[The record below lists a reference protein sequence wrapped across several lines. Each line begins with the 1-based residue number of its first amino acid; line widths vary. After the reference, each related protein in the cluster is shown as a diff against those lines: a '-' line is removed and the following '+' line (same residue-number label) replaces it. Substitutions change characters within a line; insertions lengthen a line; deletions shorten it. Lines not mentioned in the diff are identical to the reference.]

1 MPTDLRVLL
10 RGFVRSPGF
19 TALAVISLA
28 LGIGLNTA
36 VFSLINALF
45 WQSIRGVPQ
54 PHRVVFGPR
63 VSGVELARL
72 RDGATTLEGLAGVA
86 RVPVQIAAGEVS
98 VSEVV
103 PAVSEDYFPGLHV
116 TPRLGRLFDATL
128 TQPGADIRVA
138 VLDHRFWRDQMKS
151 DPGVIGRVLTIN
163 GHPFTIAGVAPD
175 GFHGAGPEGPP
186 LWVPLSAWPLL
197 IGQPSVLTDAARED
211 LALIG
216 RLRDGRSLED
226 ATAELN
232 LLRQRAPHRHA
243 GSDAGSAAAT
253 RPRRITLSAG
263 RESWTAE
270 PSPEKRVEFLLVT
283 VVPLVIVAAL
293 LWIAC
298 SNVANLLLARGVGRR
313 REIAIRLATGASRQR
328 IVLLLLGE
336 TLLLALAGGALGVLV
351 GGWTLDV
358 VFATFSQFGA
368 IDVSLDASV
377 LAYTAAVSC
386 LATVLAGLVPALEAS
401 RGDVSSVLKA
411 EGTSLTVSV
420 RGARLRAVFLTV
432 QVAFA
437 LALLMVAGTFVRALV
452 ASHVGTDAARFDH
465 LALAQVSLDP
475 ARAGAPAAI
484 WDATRDALAR
494 TPGVRGVTVLSADAT
509 TAPALTAIDG
519 RPVPAAPLTVQAID
533 AGFLQTADARI
544 VHGRAATAP
553 AAAAPSGAASAFEA
567 PFEAVVNT
575 AAARRIA
582 RQGEAVSPA
591 VDRALTMGGVSARVV
606 GVVEDGF
613 TEARVYRPAAATT
626 NASAVTFLV
635 RTEAPVTEALAAL
648 RSTLAAQLPRE
659 ARPMVG
665 TWRDANLRG
674 LGEISRVGALLGLL
688 ALLLAGAGVA
698 GSMAFH
704 GRQRAREIAVRRA
717 LGATTSAVLHLVA
730 VQAARI
736 TAVGL
741 ALGLALGWVG
751 TQGLLSLMGGAAW
764 QIDWIATAGVAAI
777 FAATIG
783 FASLGPTWRA
793 LRLEPSSLLH
803 TD

>member
-1 MPTDLRVLL
+1 MTTDLRVLL

-36 VFSLINALF
+36 VFSLINGLF
-45 WQSIRGVPQ
+45 WQSIRGVPE
-54 PHRVVFGPR
+54 PHRVVLGPR

-98 VSEVV
+98 VEAVV
-103 PAVSEDYFPGLHV
+103 PAVSEDYFSALHV

-128 TQPGADIRVA
+128 SQPGADARVA
-138 VLDHRFWRDQMKS
+138 VLDHRFWRDQMAG
-151 DPGVIGRVLTIN
+151 DPGVIGRAVTIN
-163 GHPFTIAGVAPD
+163 GHPFTIAGVVPD
-175 GFHGAGPEGPP
+175 GFHGAGPERPP

-197 IGQPSVLTDAARED
+197 IGEPSALTDPAREA

-216 RLRDGRSLED
+216 RLRDGRSVDD

-232 LLRQRAPHRHA
+232 LLRQRAADRQA
-243 GSDAGSAAAT
+243 VASAAAAS
-253 RPRRITLSAG
+253 RPRRLTLSAG
-263 RESWTAE
+263 RENWTAE

-313 REIAIRLATGASRQR
+313 REIAIRLATGASRRR

-351 GGWTLDV
+351 GAWTLDV
-358 VFATFSQFGA
+358 VFATFSQFGR

-377 LAYTAAVSC
+377 LVYTAVVSC
-386 LATVLAGLVPALEAS
+386 LATALAGLVPALEAS

-420 RGARLRAVFLTV
+420 RGARLRAIFLTV

-437 LALLMVAGTFVRALV
+437 LALLMVAGTFVRSLV
-452 ASHVGTDAARFDH
+452 ASHFGTDAARMDH
-465 LALAQVSLDP
+465 VALAQVTLD
-475 ARAGAPAAI
+475 ASRAGAPAAI
-484 WDATRDALAR
+484 WDASRDALAR

-509 TAPALTAIDG
+509 TSPALTAIDG
-519 RPVPAAPLTVQAID
+519 RPVPAAPLTLQAID
-533 AGFLQTADARI
+533 AGFLRTADARI
-544 VHGRAATAP
+544 VEGRDATP
-553 AAAAPSGAASAFEA
+553 PASAGASAVDA
-567 PFEAVVNT
+567 PFEAVINT
-575 AAARRIA
+575 VAARRIA
-582 RQGEAVSPA
+582 RQGEAVSQA
-591 VDRALTMGGVSARVV
+591 VDRTLTLGGSRARIV

-613 TEARVYRPAAATT
+613 VEARVYRRAAATT

-635 RTEAPVTEALAAL
+635 RTEAPAAEALAAL

-659 ARPMVG
+659 ARPIVG

-717 LGATTSAVLHLVA
+717 LGANTAAVLRLVA
-730 VQAARI
+730 AQAVRI
-736 TAVGL
+736 TGIGL
-741 ALGLALGWVG
+741 TLGLALGWLG
-751 TQGLLSLMGGAAW
+751 THALLSLMGAPAW
-764 QIDWIATAGVAAI
+764 QIDWVATAGVAAI
-777 FAATIG
+777 FAVAIG
-783 FASLGPTWRA
+783 LACFGPTWRA
-793 LRLEPSSLLH
+793 IRLEPSSVLH

>member
-1 MPTDLRVLL
+1 MATDLRVLL

-45 WQSIRGVPQ
+45 WQSIRGVPE
-54 PHRVVFGPR
+54 PHRVVLGPR

-98 VSEVV
+98 VATVV
-103 PAVSEDYFPGLHV
+103 PAVSEDYFPALHV
-116 TPRLGRLFDATL
+116 APRLGRLFDATL
-128 TQPGADIRVA
+128 AQPGADTRVA
-138 VLDHRFWRDQMKS
+138 VLDHRFWRDQMES
-151 DPGVIGRVLTIN
+151 DPGVIGRAVTLN

-175 GFHGAGPEGPP
+175 GFHGAGPERPP

-197 IGQPSVLTDAARED
+197 IGQPAALTDPARED

-216 RLRDGRSLED
+216 RLRDGRSLDD

-232 LLRQRAPHRHA
+232 LLRQRAAPRES
-243 GSDAGSAAAT
+243 GGAAAS
-253 RPRRITLSAG
+253 RPRHLTLSAG
-263 RESWTAE
+263 REHWTAE

-313 REIAIRLATGASRQR
+313 REIAIRLATGASRRR

-351 GGWTLDV
+351 GAWTLDV
-358 VFATFSQFGA
+358 VFATFSQFGT

-386 LATVLAGLVPALEAS
+386 LATALAGLVPALEAS

-420 RGARLRAVFLTV
+420 RGARLRALFLTV
-432 QVAFA
+432 QIAFA

-452 ASHVGTDAARFDH
+452 ASHFGTDAARLEH
-465 LALAQVSLDP
+465 IALAQVSLDP

-484 WDATRDALAR
+484 WDATRGALLR

-533 AGFLQTADARI
+533 AGFLQTADARL
-544 VHGRAATAP
+544 VHGRAATTP
-553 AAAAPSGAASAFEA
+553 ASPSASADAA
-567 PFEAVVNT
+567 PFETVVNT

-582 RQGEAVSPA
+582 RQGEAVSQA
-591 VDRALTMGGVSARVV
+591 VDRTLTLGPVSARVV

-613 TEARVYRPAAATT
+613 VEARAYRPAAATT

-635 RTEAPVTEALAAL
+635 RTEAPAAEALAAL

-659 ARPMVG
+659 ARPSVG

-674 LGEISRVGALLGLL
+674 LDEISRVGALLGLL

-717 LGATTSAVLHLVA
+717 LGATTSAVLRLVA
-730 VQAARI
+730 AQAARI
-736 TAVGL
+736 TGIGL
-741 ALGLALGWVG
+741 ALGLALGWLG
-751 TQGLLSLMGGAAW
+751 THALLSLMGGPAW

-783 FASLGPTWRA
+783 LASFGPTWRA
-793 LRLEPSSLLH
+793 IRLEPSSVLH

>member
-1 MPTDLRVLL
+1 MATDLRVLL

-45 WQSIRGVPQ
+45 WQSIRGVPE

-86 RVPVQIAAGEVS
+86 RVPVQVAAGEVS
-98 VSEVV
+98 VATVV
-103 PAVSEDYFPGLHV
+103 PAVSEDYFPALHV
-116 TPRLGRLFDATL
+116 APRLGRLFDATL
-128 TQPGADIRVA
+128 AQPGANTRVA
-138 VLDHRFWRDQMKS
+138 VLDHRFWRDQMES
-151 DPGVIGRVLTIN
+151 DPGVIGRAVTLN

-175 GFHGAGPEGPP
+175 GFHGAGPERPP

-197 IGQPSVLTDAARED
+197 IGQPSVLTDPARED

-216 RLRDGRSLED
+216 RLRDGQSLDD

-232 LLRQRAPHRHA
+232 LLRQRAAPRET
-243 GSDAGSAAAT
+243 GGAAAS
-253 RPRRITLSAG
+253 RPRHLTLSAG
-263 RESWTAE
+263 REHWTAE

-313 REIAIRLATGASRQR
+313 REIAIRLATGASRRR

-351 GGWTLDV
+351 GAWTLDV
-358 VFATFSQFGA
+358 VFATFSQFGT

-411 EGTSLTVSV
+411 EGTSLAVSV

-432 QVAFA
+432 QIAFA

-452 ASHVGTDAARFDH
+452 ASHFGTDAARFEH
-465 LALAQVSLDP
+465 IALAQVSLDP

-484 WDATRDALAR
+484 WDATRGALLR

-509 TAPALTAIDG
+509 VGAGAHRDRRPPRAGGAADGAGDRRRLPAD
-519 RPVPAAPLTVQAID
+519 R
-533 AGFLQTADARI
+533 R
-544 VHGRAATAP
+544 RAAR
-553 AAAAPSGAASAFEA
+553 
-567 PFEAVVNT
+567 
-575 AAARRIA
+575 ARSR
-582 RQGEAVSPA
+582 
-591 VDRALTMGGVSARVV
+591 
-606 GVVEDGF
+606 
-613 TEARVYRPAAATT
+613 
-626 NASAVTFLV
+626 
-635 RTEAPVTEALAAL
+635 
-648 RSTLAAQLPRE
+648 
-659 ARPMVG
+659 
-665 TWRDANLRG
+665 RD
-674 LGEISRVGALLGLL
+674 
-688 ALLLAGAGVA
+688 GAGVA
-698 GSMAFH
+698 LGVRRRGPLRD
-704 GRQRAREIAVRRA
+704 GRQHRGGPPHRASGRGGFAGRRPHAHAGAGQRPRRRRRRGRIRRGARLSAGSRHDPRVRRHVPRPDG
-717 LGATTSAVLHLVA
+717 GARGGGA
-730 VQAARI
+730 
-736 TAVGL
+736 
-741 ALGLALGWVG
+741 
-751 TQGLLSLMGGAAW
+751 GGAA
-764 QIDWIATAGVAAI
+764 QHAGGATAARGAAQRRHVARRQPA
-777 FAATIG
+777 
-783 FASLGPTWRA
+783 RA
-793 LRLEPSSLLH
+793 
-803 TD
+803 

>member
-1 MPTDLRVLL
+1 
-10 RGFVRSPGF
+10 
-19 TALAVISLA
+19 
-28 LGIGLNTA
+28 
-36 VFSLINALF
+36 INGLF
-45 WQSIRGVPQ
+45 WQSIRGVPE
-54 PHRVVFGPR
+54 PHRVVLGPR

-86 RVPVQIAAGEVS
+86 RVPVQIAAGDVT
-98 VSEVV
+98 VDAVV
-103 PAVSEDYFPGLHV
+103 PAVSEDYFSALHV
-116 TPRLGRLFDATL
+116 TPRLGRLFDRTL
-128 TQPGADIRVA
+128 SQPGADARVA
-138 VLDHRFWRDQMKS
+138 VLDHRFWRDQMAG
-151 DPGVIGRVLTIN
+151 DPGVIGRAVTIN
-163 GHPFTIAGVAPD
+163 GHPFTIAGVVPD
-175 GFHGAGPEGPP
+175 GFHGAGPERPP

-197 IGQPSVLTDAARED
+197 IGEPSALTDPAREA

-216 RLRDGRSLED
+216 RLRDGRSVDD

-232 LLRQRAPHRHA
+232 LLRQRAADLPA
-243 GSDAGSAAAT
+243 GGAAAAA
-253 RPRRITLSAG
+253 RPRRLTLSAG
-263 RESWTAE
+263 RENWTAE

-313 REIAIRLATGASRQR
+313 REIAIRLATGASRRR

-336 TLLLALAGGALGVLV
+336 TLLLALAGGALGVIV
-351 GGWTLDV
+351 GAWTLDV
-358 VFATFSQFGA
+358 VFATFSQFGR
-368 IDVSLDASV
+368 IDVSLDAPV

-386 LATVLAGLVPALEAS
+386 LATALAGLVPALEAS

-420 RGARLRAVFLTV
+420 RGARLRAIFLTV

-437 LALLMVAGTFVRALV
+437 LALLMVAGTFVRSLV
-452 ASHVGTDAARFDH
+452 ASHFGADAARLDH
-465 LALAQVSLDP
+465 VALAQVTLD
-475 ARAGAPAAI
+475 ASRAGAPAAI
-484 WDATRDALAR
+484 WDVSRDALAR

-509 TAPALTAIDG
+509 TSPALTAIDG
-519 RPVPAAPLTVQAID
+519 RPVPPAPLTIQAID
-533 AGFLQTADARI
+533 AGFLQTTDARI
-544 VHGRAATAP
+544 VAGRDATP
-553 AAAAPSGAASAFEA
+553 PASAGASAMDA
-567 PFEAVVNT
+567 PFEAVINT
-575 AAARRIA
+575 VAARRIA
-582 RQGEAVSPA
+582 RQGEAVSQA
-591 VDRALTMGGVSARVV
+591 VDRTLTLGGSRVRIV

-613 TEARVYRPAAATT
+613 VEARVYRRAAATT

-635 RTEAPVTEALAAL
+635 RTEAPAAEALAAL

-659 ARPMVG
+659 ARPIVG

-717 LGATTSAVLHLVA
+717 LGASTAAVLRLVA
-730 VQAARI
+730 TQAARI
-736 TAVGL
+736 TGIGL

-751 TQGLLSLMGGAAW
+751 TH
-764 QIDWIATAGVAAI
+764 
-777 FAATIG
+777 
-783 FASLGPTWRA
+783 A
-793 LRLEPSSLLH
+793 L
-803 TD
+803 

>member
-1 MPTDLRVLL
+1 MTTDLRVLL

-36 VFSLINALF
+36 VFSLINGLF
-45 WQSIRGVPQ
+45 WQSIRGVPE
-54 PHRVVFGPR
+54 PHRVVLGPR

-98 VSEVV
+98 VDAVV
-103 PAVSEDYFPGLHV
+103 PAVSEDYFSALHV

-128 TQPGADIRVA
+128 SQPGADARVA
-138 VLDHRFWRDQMKS
+138 VLDHRFWRDQMAG
-151 DPGVIGRVLTIN
+151 DPGVIGRAVTIN
-163 GHPFTIAGVAPD
+163 GHPFTIAGVVPD
-175 GFHGAGPEGPP
+175 GFHGAGPERPP

-197 IGQPSVLTDAARED
+197 IGEPSALTDPAREA

-216 RLRDGRSLED
+216 RLRDGRSVDD

-232 LLRQRAPHRHA
+232 LLRQRAADRQA
-243 GSDAGSAAAT
+243 GGAAAAA
-253 RPRRITLSAG
+253 RPRRLTLSAG
-263 RESWTAE
+263 RENWTAE

-313 REIAIRLATGASRQR
+313 REIAIRLATGASRRR

-351 GGWTLDV
+351 GAWTLDV
-358 VFATFSQFGA
+358 VFATFSQFGR

-420 RGARLRAVFLTV
+420 RGARLRAIFLTV

-437 LALLMVAGTFVRALV
+437 LALLMVAGTFVRSLV
-452 ASHVGTDAARFDH
+452 ASHFGTDAARMDH
-465 LALAQVSLDP
+465 VALAQVTLD
-475 ARAGAPAAI
+475 ASRAGAPAAI
-484 WDATRDALAR
+484 WDASRDALAR

-519 RPVPAAPLTVQAID
+519 RPVPAAPLTLQAID

-553 AAAAPSGAASAFEA
+553 ASAAASAVDA
-567 PFEAVVNT
+567 PFEAVINT
-575 AAARRIA
+575 VAARRIA
-582 RQGEAVSPA
+582 RQGEAVSQA
-591 VDRALTMGGVSARVV
+591 VDRTLTLGGSRARIV

-613 TEARVYRPAAATT
+613 VEARVYRPAAATT

-635 RTEAPVTEALAAL
+635 RTEAPAAEALAAL

-659 ARPMVG
+659 ARPIVG

-717 LGATTSAVLHLVA
+717 LGASTAAVLRLVA
-730 VQAARI
+730 AQAPRI
-736 TAVGL
+736 TGIGL
-741 ALGLALGWVG
+741 ALGLALGWLG
-751 TQGLLSLMGGAAW
+751 THALLSLMGGPAW
-764 QIDWIATAGVAAI
+764 QIDWVSTAGVSAI
-777 FAATIG
+777 FAVAIG
-783 FASLGPTWRA
+783 LACFGPTWRA
-793 LRLEPSSLLH
+793 IRLEPSSVLH